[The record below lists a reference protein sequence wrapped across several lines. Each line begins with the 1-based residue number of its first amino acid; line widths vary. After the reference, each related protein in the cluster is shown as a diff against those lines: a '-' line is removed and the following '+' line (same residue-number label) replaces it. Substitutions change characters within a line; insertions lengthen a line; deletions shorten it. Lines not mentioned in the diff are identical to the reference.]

1 MAIISHFVVTYN
13 HETNE
18 WELDSESQQV
28 LGGSIFDTVSEEWSN
43 PDAHTIEH
51 FVDSK
56 AANILYTAVNNLS
69 KVEE

>member
-1 MAIISHFVVTYN
+1 MAIISHFIVTYN

-28 LGGSIFDTVSEEWSN
+28 LGGNIFDTVSEEWSN
-43 PDAHTIEH
+43 PDAHTIEQ
-51 FVDSK
+51 FVDLK

>member
-1 MAIISHFVVTYN
+1 MAIISHFIVTYN

-28 LGGSIFDTVSEEWSN
+28 LGGNIFDTVSEEWSN
-43 PDAHTIEH
+43 PDAHTIEE